1 MVYLGSG
8 VVYTGIRNCIPE
20 IWGCTHRNEEWYTAG
35 NIIVDSANK
44 TDKIAPQI
52 LDICLR
58 LNKKALKDD
67 KILSMMVL

>member
-1 MVYLGSG
+1 MP
-8 VVYTGIRNCIPE
+8 GIR
-20 IWGCTHRNEEWYTAG
+20 GCTHRNEEWYTAG

-58 LNKKALKDD
+58 LNTKALKDY
-67 KILSMMVL
+67 KILSI